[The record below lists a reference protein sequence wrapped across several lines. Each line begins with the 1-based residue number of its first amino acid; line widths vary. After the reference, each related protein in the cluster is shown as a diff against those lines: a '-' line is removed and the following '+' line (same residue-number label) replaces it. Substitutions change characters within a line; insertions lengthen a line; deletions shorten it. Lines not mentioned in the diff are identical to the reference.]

1 MVIRLSKEK
10 PTERYN
16 NNDTI
21 IPAAIPAN
29 RQQNFLS
36 SRELFCCRLR
46 LQEYAARTAR
56 LFILQMYYK
65 ADKIDYS
72 QGREQKRKKFKNRGT
87 FC

>member
-1 MVIRLSKEK
+1 MIMVIRLSKEK

-21 IPAAIPAN
+21 IPAPAN

-36 SRELFCCRLR
+36 SRELFYCRLR

-56 LFILQMYYK
+56 LFILQMHYK
-65 ADKIDYS
+65 ADKINYS
-72 QGREQKRKKFKNRGT
+72 QGREQKRKKF
-87 FC
+87 